1 MFGEME
7 KLKWKSKE
15 TEFHLQVT
23 NLGEF
28 ENADLSKHDLKD
40 QYDWKTSKIVLCTL

>member
-1 MFGEME
+1 MFREME
-7 KLKWKSKE
+7 KREWKSKE
-15 TEFHLQVT
+15 TEYHLQVT

-40 QYDWKTSKIVLCTL
+40 QYDWKTS